1 MSDDGKIKKKEMEE
15 KIDTIRSEITTPT
28 IEALQKM
35 LKKWDT
41 ISKKKEYT
49 AYVDKNPLCAEAWTE
64 KGTIS
69 KSSILLAI
77 KILQMREPVPE
88 AYEDDFGGL
97 ERASELMSK
106 SSEQTSLI
114 KELNA
119 ELDAK
124 CREQYDKLTDDE
136 IIELLVNR
144 KWCNTIAEGIN
155 QLYLDVSH
163 RLANRVVVLSE
174 RYEDTLPSLEGIVDG
189 YEMKVKSH
197 LERMGFK
204 W

>member
-1 MSDDGKIKKKEMEE
+1 M
-15 KIDTIRSEITTPT
+15 
-28 IEALQKM
+28 
-35 LKKWDT
+35 
-41 ISKKKEYT
+41 
-49 AYVDKNPLCAEAWTE
+49 
-64 KGTIS
+64 
-69 KSSILLAI
+69 
-77 KILQMREPVPE
+77 
-88 AYEDDFGGL
+88 
-97 ERASELMSK
+97 
-106 SSEQTSLI
+106 
-114 KELNA
+114 
-119 ELDAK
+119 
-124 CREQYDKLTDDE
+124 
-136 IIELLVNR
+136 LVNR